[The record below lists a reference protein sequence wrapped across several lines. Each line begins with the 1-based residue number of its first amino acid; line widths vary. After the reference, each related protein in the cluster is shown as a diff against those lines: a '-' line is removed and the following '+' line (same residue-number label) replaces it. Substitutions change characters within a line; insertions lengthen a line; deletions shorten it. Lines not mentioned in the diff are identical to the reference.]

1 MGWRLGISKALKLS
15 RKTKGRAD
23 DRGKWPTVLA
33 SVAVVAL
40 LCLIF
45 FYVWGGR
52 ASSTDYEGR
61 IVDRWADYT
70 QSEQGSRPYFRL
82 LVESNDGKRFTV
94 KVDSNV
100 YESARVG
107 MRVKST
113 GGQVVLIDY
122 DRNSTSNK

>member
-1 MGWRLGISKALKLS
+1 LKPARKKSKTGDPRS
-15 RKTKGRAD
+15 S
-23 DRGKWPTVLA
+23 WPAVIT
-33 SVAVVAL
+33 AVVIVGL
-40 LCLIF
+40 LSLLF
-45 FYVWGGR
+45 FYIWGGR
-52 ASSTDYEGR
+52 ATSSDYDGK

-107 MRVKST
+107 MRIKST
-113 GGQVVLIDY
+113 GGQVVLIDS